1 MGGAEAIET
10 RMIAV
15 AKVDPNQ
22 RTWSKASSRRELDSV
37 ARFTDPG
44 ERAALDLVREEIR
57 DEPILDIGVGT
68 GRTIPLL
75 RPLTSDYRA
84 LDYLPAMVE
93 VSRRRYPEARI
104 DVGDARDLSGYPAGH
119 FGFVNFSFSGID
131 AVGAKDRRLVLRA
144 VHRVLAPGGIFLLST
159 LNIDGP
165 SYRERPWKVRLWPTR
180 NPIRIVRQIATQ
192 VAGAPVNMLHWLR
205 LRKQAERG
213 FGYAVAPL
221 SAHHYG
227 IMAHYT
233 TLQRQLRELEE
244 EGFAS
249 DIPVFENR
257 RGKRV
262 SLGDDTSRVDWF
274 HLVSRRLAAR

>member
-1 MGGAEAIET
+1 MSET
-10 RMIAV
+10 RAISRAIRRV
-15 AKVDPNQ
+15 
-22 RTWSKASSRRELDSV
+22 TSASSIS
-37 ARFTDPG
+37 
-44 ERAALDLVREEIR
+44 
-57 DEPILDIGVGT
+57 
-68 GRTIPLL
+68 
-75 RPLTSDYRA
+75 
-84 LDYLPAMVE
+84 
-93 VSRRRYPEARI
+93 
-104 DVGDARDLSGYPAGH
+104 LS
-119 FGFVNFSFSGID
+119 
-131 AVGAKDRRLVLRA
+131 VGAKDRRLVLRA